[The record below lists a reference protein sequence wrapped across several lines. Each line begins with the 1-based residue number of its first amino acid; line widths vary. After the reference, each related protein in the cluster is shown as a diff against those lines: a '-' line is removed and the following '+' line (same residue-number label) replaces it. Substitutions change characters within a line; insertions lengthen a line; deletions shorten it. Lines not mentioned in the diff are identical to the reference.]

1 LALAA
6 LSFFLVY
13 RRMKHTPRAM
23 IARPAT
29 PPTAPPTMAPIGV
42 PDEEV
47 DAALVVGPIGAVV
60 VGEPPLPPI
69 LSPPAELWP
78 PEPAELDGW
87 GGAAELEDG
96 FRTIING
103 IPVVPAVGTAEVS
116 VTVRGEK
123 TRPPSSK
130 L

>member
-1 LALAA
+1 MALAA
-6 LSFFLVY
+6 LSFFLMY
-13 RRMKHTPRAM
+13 LRMKHTARAM

-42 PDEEV
+42 PDGV
-47 DAALVVGPIGAVV
+47 DAALVVGPIGVV
-60 VGEPPLPPI
+60 VREPPLPPI
-69 LSPPAELWP
+69 LSPPAEFCP
-78 PEPAELDGW
+78 SEPAELDGW
-87 GGAAELEDG
+87 EGAAELEDG
-96 FRTIING
+96 FIVNG
-103 IPVVPAVGTAEVS
+103 IPVVPAVGTAEVR

>member
-1 LALAA
+1 MVLAA
-6 LSFFLVY
+6 LSFFLLY
-13 RRMKHTPRAM
+13 LRMKHTARAM

-42 PDEEV
+42 PDEGV

-69 LSPPAELWP
+69 LSPPAEL
-78 PEPAELDGW
+78 DGW

-96 FRTIING
+96 FIVNG
-103 IPVVPAVGTAEVS
+103 IPVVPAAVTAEVRM
-116 VTVRGEK
+116 TARGEN